1 MSRQEISSE
10 LPNEKVMK
18 ESYNISVADILK
30 NEERFLKDS
39 DDIKCGLEVEYS
51 LLSSDGE
58 PVTESERDRICEEL
72 SYTDIELGAAQLE
85 MRTEP
90 IDIRDGINEL
100 LSELI
105 EREQQIKE
113 IAAQEKTTILRS
125 GSNPFVLVKEIE
137 RSSASKYKIVPD
149 FHNDNRTDKATVIG
163 SRETVDVGD
172 AAIIG
177 ITNSVQINIE
187 AKSFTD
193 SVDMLNR
200 SFPIG
205 PMVVAAFGNARFLEL
220 KDTGIEDL
228 RMIGWEK
235 SHDTRTLK
243 ELEEGKVTRIGLP
256 ARYYKDLRD
265 YFETVAQYP
274 FILNAPESALQ
285 IGLGLN
291 WRDTRIKVVDDSLV
305 VEFRPVS
312 TQPVAEESFASMMFY
327 LGRLLW
333 SKKNKEVLLP
343 IEFVKQNRDSAML
356 EGLRGKLWINSGG
369 RIEKIN
375 SRESL
380 MLEANRG
387 AKALEDNGL
396 YDETMNDMYEIIY
409 RKIAGLGTGDII
421 RKIRQEN
428 LDNGANLKDSLVQAM
443 RETKALD

>member
-10 LPNEKVMK
+10 LPNEKIMR
-18 ESYNISVADILK
+18 ESFNNSVADILE

-39 DDIKCGLEVEYS
+39 EDIKCGLEVEYS
-51 LLSSDGE
+51 LLSSNGD
-58 PVTESERDRICEEL
+58 PVSEEERNRICEKL
-72 SYTDIELGAAQLE
+72 PYTDIELGAAQLE

-90 IDIRDGINEL
+90 VDIREGIHTL
-100 LSELI
+100 LNELI
-105 EREQQIKE
+105 ERELQIKE
-113 IAAQEKTTILRS
+113 IAAQEKTAVLRS
-125 GSNPFVLVKEIE
+125 GTNPFVGVKEIK
-137 RSSASKYKIVPD
+137 RSSASKYKIVPN
-149 FHNDNRTDKATVIG
+149 FHNDNRTDMATIIG
-163 SRETVDVGD
+163 GIDTVDIGD

-177 ITNSVQINIE
+177 ITNSIQLNIE
-187 AKSFTD
+187 AKSFID
-193 SVDMLNR
+193 SVDLLNR
-200 SFPIG
+200 SFSIG

-256 ARYYKDLRD
+256 ARYYKDLED
-265 YFETVAQYP
+265 YFKSVAEYP

-333 SKKNKEVLLP
+333 SKENKEELLP
-343 IEFVKQNRDSAML
+343 IEYVKQNRDSAML
-356 EGLRGKLWINSGG
+356 EGLRGELWINSNG
-369 RIEKIN
+369 RIEKLKTQ
-375 SRESL
+375 EVL
-380 MLEANRG
+380 MLEANRA
-387 AKALEDNGL
+387 AKALEEKGL
-396 YDETMNDMYEIIY
+396 YDETMNDIYEIIC
-409 RKIAGLGTGDII
+409 RKIVGLGTGDII

-428 LDNGANLKDSLVQAM
+428 FNNGANLKDSLLEAM
-443 RETKALD
+443 KETKALD

>member
-10 LPNEKVMK
+10 LPNEKVMR
-18 ESYNISVADILK
+18 ESYNNSAADILK
-30 NEERFLKDS
+30 NEERFLKDR
-39 DDIKCGLEVEYS
+39 DLIKCGLEVEYS
-51 LLSSDGE
+51 LLSTHGD
-58 PVTESERDRICEEL
+58 PVTEGERDRICEQL

-90 IDIRDGINEL
+90 IDIREGTHIL
-100 LSELI
+100 LKQLI

-113 IAAQEKTTILRS
+113 VAAQKKTAVLRS
-125 GSNPFVLVKEIE
+125 GTNPFVLVKEIK

-149 FHNDNRTDKATVIG
+149 FHNKGRTDRATVIG
-163 SRETVDVGD
+163 SKDTVDVGD
-172 AAIIG
+172 AAVIG

-187 AKSFTD
+187 AKSFAD

-235 SHDTRTLK
+235 SHDTRTPE
-243 ELEEGKVTRIGLP
+243 ELEAGKVTRIGLP
-256 ARYYKDLRD
+256 ARYYKDLGD
-265 YFETVAQYP
+265 YFKSVAEYP
-274 FILNAPESALQ
+274 FILNASESALQ

-312 TQPVAEESFASMMFY
+312 TQSVAEESFASMMFY

-333 SKKNKEVLLP
+333 SRKNKEELLP
-343 IEFVKQNRDSAML
+343 IEYVKQNRDSAML
-356 EGLRGKLWINSGG
+356 EGLRGKLWINYKGS
-369 RIEKIN
+369 IEKIN
-375 SRESL
+375 TQEAL
-380 MLEANRG
+380 MLEVNRG
-387 AKALEDNGL
+387 AKAFEEEGL
-396 YDETMNDMYEIIY
+396 YDETMNDIYEIIY
-409 RKIAGLGTGDII
+409 RKIVGLGAGDIVS
-421 RKIRQEN
+421 KIRQEN
-428 LDNGANLKDSLVQAM
+428 LDNGANLKDSLIEAM
-443 RETKALD
+443 KETKALD

>member
-1 MSRQEISSE
+1 MSRQEIFSE
-10 LPNEKVMK
+10 LPNEKIMR
-18 ESYNISVADILK
+18 ESYNNSVGDILK
-30 NEERFLKDS
+30 NEERFLKDGE
-39 DDIKCGLEVEYS
+39 DIKCGLEVEYS
-51 LLSSDGE
+51 LLSSDGD
-58 PVTESERDRICEEL
+58 PVSEEERDRICEKL
-72 SYTDIELGAAQLE
+72 PYTDIELGAAQLE

-90 IDIRDGINEL
+90 IDIREGINKL

-105 EREQQIKE
+105 EREQQIRG
-113 IAAQEKTTILRS
+113 IAAQENTALLRS
-125 GSNPFVLVKEIE
+125 GTNPFVLVKEIE
-137 RSSASKYKIVPD
+137 RSSASKYKIVPN
-149 FHNDNRTDKATVIG
+149 FHNDNRTDMATVIG
-163 SRETVDVGD
+163 SRGSVDIGD

-177 ITNSVQINIE
+177 ITNSVQINVE

-220 KDTGIEDL
+220 KDTGVEDL
-228 RMIGWEK
+228 RMIAWEK
-235 SHDTRTLK
+235 SHDTRRPE

-256 ARYYKDLRD
+256 ARYYKDLED
-265 YFETVAQYP
+265 YFKSVAEYP

-333 SKKNKEVLLP
+333 SKGNKEELLP
-343 IEFVKQNRDSAML
+343 IEYVKQNRDSAML
-356 EGLRGKLWINSGG
+356 EGLRGELWINRNGG
-369 RIEKIN
+369 VEKLKAP
-375 SRESL
+375 EAL
-380 MLEANRG
+380 MLEVNRG
-387 AKALEDNGL
+387 AKALEEKGL
-396 YDETMNDMYEIIY
+396 YDETMNDIYEIIY
-409 RKIAGLGTGDII
+409 RKIVGLGTGEII

-428 LDNGANLKDSLVQAM
+428 FNKGANLKDSLVEAM
-443 RETKALD
+443 KETKALD